1 MLHNAY
7 VPIANSNNWLG
18 VIPPKPPG
26 CPPGPP
32 APPPPPPPP
41 PVVTFLPAFPLN
53 CSLSLGFRGSSGSF
67 WSSGR
72 FSSPSKPGRPT
83 SGFLG
88 KEGPEGGPTP
98 GGLGATVVPGFPGEP
113 PKTDSSPGGGG
124 GFRDGLGEPGVAY
137 DLEKRERVTALYRGK
152 RRKLIALND
161 ICVEWREE
169 GLRKEETG
177 IERKRMRSDSQL
189 RRRRITRRVP
199 ESAQLSGWPVADL
212 PLGGQIINDCSGHSV
227 I

>member
-1 MLHNAY
+1 M
-7 VPIANSNNWLG
+7 
-18 VIPPKPPG
+18 
-26 CPPGPP
+26 
-32 APPPPPPPP
+32 
-41 PVVTFLPAFPLN
+41 
-53 CSLSLGFRGSSGSF
+53 
-67 WSSGR
+67 
-72 FSSPSKPGRPT
+72 
-83 SGFLG
+83 
-88 KEGPEGGPTP
+88 
-98 GGLGATVVPGFPGEP
+98 PGFPGEP